1 MLRRLMFF
9 GAGALIS
16 IIFLS
21 LLGSENRLK
30 STFYSYVDYFNPEK
44 RVVGQLLLSDS
55 IIYINNDSSEIA
67 NFLEGSWVNH
77 ELTNKEDYPQI
88 FVLDNL
94 VEEITSRLTV
104 HFYHKEDHKIEG
116 RIKKYSKSVF
126 QEIKTGI
133 TLSKRSYKSY
143 YSLIGIFFLVMI
155 PVILLVRK
163 LIRKRRLQD
172 E

>member
-1 MLRRLMFF
+1 MLRRLKFF

-21 LLGSENRLK
+21 LGPENRLK
-30 STFYSYVDYFNPEK
+30 STFFSYVDYFNPEK
-44 RVVGQLLLSDS
+44 RVVDQLLLSDS
-55 IIYINNDSSEIA
+55 IIYINNDSSKIV
-67 NFLEGSWVNH
+67 NFLERSWVNH
-77 ELTNKEDYPQI
+77 ELTNKEGYPQI

-104 HFYHKEDHKIEG
+104 HFYHKEEYKVEG
-116 RIKKYSKSVF
+116 EMKRYSKSVF
-126 QEIKTGI
+126 KEIETGI

-155 PVILLVRK
+155 PVSLLVRK

>member
-16 IIFLS
+16 IIFVS
-21 LLGSENRLK
+21 LLGTENRLK

-77 ELTNKEDYPQI
+77 ALTNKEGYPQI

-94 VEEITSRLTV
+94 VEEILSRLTV
-104 HFYHKEDHKIEG
+104 HFYHKEEHKVE
-116 RIKKYSKSVF
+116 RERKRYSKAVF
-126 QEIKTGI
+126 QEIETGI

-143 YSLIGIFFLVMI
+143 YSLIGIFFLIMI
-155 PVILLVRK
+155 PVSLLVRK
-163 LIRKRRLQD
+163 LIRKRSS
-172 E
+172 

>member
-1 MLRRLMFF
+1 MLRRLKFF

-21 LLGSENRLK
+21 LGPENRLK

-44 RVVGQLLLSDS
+44 RVVDQLLLSDS

-88 FVLDNL
+88 FILDNL

-104 HFYHKEDHKIEG
+104 HFYHKEEYKVEG
-116 RIKKYSKSVF
+116 ERKRYSKSIF
-126 QEIKTGI
+126 QEIETGI

-143 YSLIGIFFLVMI
+143 YFLIGIFFLIMI
-155 PVILLVRK
+155 PVSLLVRK
-163 LIRKRRLQD
+163 LIRKRSS
-172 E
+172 

>member
-1 MLRRLMFF
+1 MLRRLKFF
-9 GAGALIS
+9 GVGALIS

-21 LLGSENRLK
+21 LGPENRLK

-77 ELTNKEDYPQI
+77 ELTNKENYPQI

-104 HFYHKEDHKIEG
+104 HFYHKEEYKDEG
-116 RIKKYSKSVF
+116 EMKRYSKSVF
-126 QEIKTGI
+126 QKIETGI

-155 PVILLVRK
+155 PVSLLVRK

>member
-1 MLRRLMFF
+1 MLRRLKFF

-21 LLGSENRLK
+21 LGPENRLK

-67 NFLEGSWVNH
+67 NFLEGLWVNH
-77 ELTNKEDYPQI
+77 ELTNKENYPQI

-116 RIKKYSKSVF
+116 EMKSYSKSIF
-126 QEIKTGI
+126 QEIETGI

-155 PVILLVRK
+155 PVSLLVRK

>member
-1 MLRRLMFF
+1 MLRRLKFF

-21 LLGSENRLK
+21 LGPENRLK

-44 RVVGQLLLSDS
+44 RVVDQLLLSDS

-77 ELTNKEDYPQI
+77 ELTNKEGYPQI

-94 VEEITSRLTV
+94 VKEITSRLTV
-104 HFYHKEDHKIEG
+104 HFYHKEEYKVEG
-116 RIKKYSKSVF
+116 EMKRYNKSVF
-126 QEIKTGI
+126 QEIETGI

-155 PVILLVRK
+155 PVSLLVRK

>member
-21 LLGSENRLK
+21 LGPENRLK
-30 STFYSYVDYFNPEK
+30 STFYSYVNYFNPEK
-44 RVVGQLLLSDS
+44 RAVDQLLFSDS
-55 IIYINNDSSEIA
+55 IILNNDSSEIA

-116 RIKKYSKSVF
+116 RTKKYSKSVF
-126 QEIKTGI
+126 QEIETGI

-163 LIRKRRLQD
+163 LIRKRRLKD

>member
-1 MLRRLMFF
+1 MLRRLKFF

-21 LLGSENRLK
+21 LGPENRLK

-44 RVVGQLLLSDS
+44 RVVDQLLLSDS

-88 FVLDNL
+88 FILDNL
-94 VEEITSRLTV
+94 VEEITFRLTV
-104 HFYHKEDHKIEG
+104 HFYHKEEYKIEG
-116 RIKKYSKSVF
+116 KMKRYSKSVF
-126 QEIKTGI
+126 QEIETGI

-143 YSLIGIFFLVMI
+143 YYLIGIFFLVMI
-155 PVILLVRK
+155 PVSLLVRK